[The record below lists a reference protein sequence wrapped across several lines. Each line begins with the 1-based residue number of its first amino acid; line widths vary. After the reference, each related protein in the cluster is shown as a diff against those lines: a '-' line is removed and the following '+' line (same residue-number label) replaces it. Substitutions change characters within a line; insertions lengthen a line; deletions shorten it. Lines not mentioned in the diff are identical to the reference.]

1 MCFEKMI
8 SKVMKIFNLFPL
20 TVLQNKIILED
31 NERNILIKEI
41 KKMRDEQIEEKKSNY
56 AWTGDTKGHEFL
68 FSNEL
73 FKNLSKKISNVII
86 DYLKTLSINT
96 NYLDIYYQ
104 RSWATFT
111 DNEQSIN
118 FHTHSQSN
126 ISFAY
131 YLLKPPNSGGII
143 FRSNELQNEIAKNIF
158 TNSKLEKSLIGK
170 ANPYNSDRSMFDLDQ
185 DSIIVFPSKTPHA
198 TVPNKSGLPRISI
211 SGDISIMLKD
221 SRGFEHLMPSFSNWK
236 KF

>member
-1 MCFEKMI
+1 
-8 SKVMKIFNLFPL
+8 MKALNLFPL
-20 TVLQNKIILED
+20 TIAQDIIVIDEH
-31 NERNILIKEI
+31 ERTILINEI
-41 KKMRDEQIEEKKSNY
+41 EKMQSTNEKTNKSIY
-56 AWTGDTKGHEFL
+56 AWTGDTKGYEFI
-68 FSNEL
+68 FSNNI
-73 FKNLSKKISNVII
+73 FKNLSKQISTSII
-86 DYLKTLSINT
+86 KYLELFEINT
-96 NYLDIYYQ
+96 DLLDIFYQ
-104 RSWATFT
+104 RSWATYT
-111 DNEQSIN
+111 NNEENIN

-131 YLLKPPNSGGII
+131 YLLKPNNSGGII

-158 TNSKLEKSLIGK
+158 TNSKLEKSLINK

-198 TVPNKSGLPRISI
+198 TVPNKSNEPRISI

-221 SRGFEHLMPSFSNWK
+221 SKGFEHLMPNFSNWT

>member
-1 MCFEKMI
+1 
-8 SKVMKIFNLFPL
+8 MKIFNLFPL
-20 TVLQNKIILED
+20 TVLQNKIYIED
-31 NERNILIKEI
+31 NERDILVNEI
-41 KKMRDEQIEEKKSNY
+41 KKMKQDENEENSNY

-68 FSNEL
+68 FSNNL
-73 FKNLSKKISNVII
+73 FNNLSKKISSAII
-86 DYLKTLSINT
+86 EYLRILEINT
-96 NYLDIYYQ
+96 DNLDIYYQ

-131 YLLKPPNSGGII
+131 YLLKPPKSGGII

-158 TNSKLEKSLIGK
+158 TRSKLEKSLINK
-170 ANPYNSDRSMFDLDQ
+170 ANQYNSDRSLFDLEQ
-185 DSIIVFPSKTPHA
+185 DSIIIFPSKTAHA
-198 TVPNKSGLPRISI
+198 TGPNKSGLPRISI
-211 SGDISIMLKD
+211 SGDVSIMLKD
-221 SRGFEHLMPSFSNWK
+221 SKGFEHLMPNFNNWT